1 MGAVTGSEA
10 WKDSA
15 EKDKKQGVD
24 DMKTASQNREP
35 ATDGYGKAEE
45 VLGKAVNC
53 EGMES
58 EGAASKTTQ

>member
-1 MGAVTGSEA
+1 MTGSEA

-15 EKDKKQGVD
+15 AKDKQQGVD
-24 DMKTASQNREP
+24 DMKAASQNRDP

-45 VLGKAVNC
+45 VLGKAAGC
-53 EGMES
+53 EGMEN